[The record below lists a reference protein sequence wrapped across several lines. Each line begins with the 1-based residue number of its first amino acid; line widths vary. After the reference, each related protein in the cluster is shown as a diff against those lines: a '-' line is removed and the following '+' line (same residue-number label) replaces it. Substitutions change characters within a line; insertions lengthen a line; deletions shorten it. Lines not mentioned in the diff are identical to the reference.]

1 MDREQIVTELS
12 ELVEK
17 RVAEKSPQQL
27 ASFNGRSWVEQWMKI
42 PNIGLGHN
50 TPEAVMLE
58 DPERVRQYLQRIEIV
73 PFKKPWSF

>member
-12 ELVEK
+12 EL
-17 RVAEKSPQQL
+17 AEKLVGEKTPHLL
-27 ASFNGRSWVEQWMKI
+27 ARFDGRSWVEQWMKI